1 MVQSRDGSHAQDDYH
16 HAMGFLQM
24 GSTYRNEE
32 HELMQSAL
40 RRLAGDAS
48 GPAMRTA
55 HAAHARA
62 AQLGVF
68 PPHGGAARLSRDV

>member
-1 MVQSRDGSHAQDDYH
+1 
-16 HAMGFLQM
+16 MGFLQM

-55 HAAHARA
+55 HATH
-62 AQLGVF
+62 
-68 PPHGGAARLSRDV
+68 AARPRN